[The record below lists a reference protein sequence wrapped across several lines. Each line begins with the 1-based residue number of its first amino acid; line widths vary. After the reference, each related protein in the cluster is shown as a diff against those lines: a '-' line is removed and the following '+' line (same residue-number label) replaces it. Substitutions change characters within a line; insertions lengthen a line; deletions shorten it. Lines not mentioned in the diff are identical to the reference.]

1 MKTMTKRIAGMAL
14 AVMMALVMVAG
25 ALPAKAF
32 AAGETGT
39 LTVSGHA
46 ELAGKDVTIV
56 KMFGATKSGNNVGY
70 TLESAWEAFFQGLE
84 ENTMDSLT
92 GSELSEAAYGYVS
105 KLGTGKNDGPDMLT
119 FADAAREYVRN
130 NSAAFNG
137 LSTTKKAGEASQGK
151 ASVTFTD
158 VVYGYYLAFPAD
170 GSTSAVRKTDATLV
184 NVLNTEVTWSIK
196 SKYPTVDKTV
206 TGTNGGQANG
216 GGAQVGD
223 KLTFTL
229 TSKVPDMSDYTRYVF
244 KFIDTLS
251 AGLTLQDGQGDV
263 TLPANPLNS
272 GITVQI
278 GQMTLQSQ
286 DFLAVAVEEG
296 GNTKLTID
304 LSTYLTNN
312 KNTLTPGDDITVTY
326 KAKLNDK
333 AFVDGDTANTN
344 EAKVEYSNDPNSN
357 QTGTSTPDKT
367 FTYTFKFGV
376 NKQDDKQTA
385 LTGAEFKIWKDDGD
399 GTFGN
404 DDVPLKFNKDTLSE
418 KYTLNANGTF
428 ETIITTDTGKF
439 SVEGLEEGTYW
450 VEEVNPPAGYN
461 KLAKPVK
468 VAIEAT
474 YNEDGILAT
483 HSVKYGDD
491 LTNTAAHGD
500 HSVVIVN
507 KAGTLLPETGG
518 MGTIVFTVIGAAVVV
533 GGVAWTVRRKN
544 AQH

>member
-1 MKTMTKRIAGMAL
+1 MKTMTKRIVSMAL

-56 KMFGATKSGNNVGY
+56 KMFSATKSGNNVGY
-70 TLESAWEAFFQGLE
+70 TLESAWEAFFQGLGE
-84 ENTMDSLT
+84 STMDSLT
-92 GSELSEAAYGYVS
+92 GPELSEAAYGYVS
-105 KLGTGKNDGPDMLT
+105 KLGTGKNDDPDMLA

-137 LSTTKKAGEASQGK
+137 LSTTQKAGEASQGK

-158 VVYGYYLAFPAD
+158 VVYGYYLAFPAG

-196 SKYPTVDKTV
+196 SEYPTVDKTV

-223 KLTFTL
+223 ELTFTL
-229 TSKVPDMSDYTRYVF
+229 TSKVPDMSDYTQYVF

-251 AGLTLQDGQGDV
+251 AGLTLNQPSIQVTIDGV
-263 TLPANPLNS
+263 PLTLTTDY
-272 GITVQI
+272 TVDAQK
-278 GQMTLQSQ
+278 
-286 DFLAVAVEEG
+286 VE
-296 GNTKLTID
+296 TDKTQLTISMVD
-304 LSTYLTNN
+304 FKN
-312 KNTLTPGDDITVTY
+312 KYGDKAGNEIKVTY
-326 KAKLNDK
+326 KATLNDK
-333 AFVDGDTANTN
+333 AVVDGDTVNTN
-344 EAKVEYSNDPNSN
+344 EAKVEYSNDPSSG

-367 FTYTFKFGV
+367 YTYTFKFGV
-376 NKQDDKQTA
+376 DKQDDKQTA
-385 LTGAEFKIWKDDGD
+385 LADAEFKIWKDSGD
-399 GTFGN
+399 GAFGK
-404 DDVPLKFNKDTLSE
+404 DDIALKFDDKQNG
-418 KYTLNANGTF
+418 KYMLNANGTD

-468 VAIEAT
+468 VIIEAT
-474 YNEDGILAT
+474 YNEDGTLFT

-491 LTNTAAHGD
+491 LTNAAHGD